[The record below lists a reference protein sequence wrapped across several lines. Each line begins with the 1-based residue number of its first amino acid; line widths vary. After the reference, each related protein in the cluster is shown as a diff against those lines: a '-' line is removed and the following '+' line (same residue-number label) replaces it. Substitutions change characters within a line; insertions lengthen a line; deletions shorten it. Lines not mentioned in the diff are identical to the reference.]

1 MLEVC
6 ARVCVRKSRACHYVC
21 MGRDG
26 GKERTEW
33 WSHHHASAFN
43 IHDVLDRNFCTGG
56 STQVL
61 LFTPQCLQLRKST
74 WAVEIRSCFFFFY
87 LMFVP
92 HRRKLCLILTQ
103 RRRHNNNKIRFHTL
117 LKPHNGLLQS
127 ETMAW
132 AGVSNVRATRNGI
145 PGGQSVFQLQSDF
158 KWGSSCLMNNILHS
172 FAFIVH

>member
-1 MLEVC
+1 MEGKKELNGGHTIMRPLLICFGQKRILLIEMFVLEV
-6 ARVCVRKSRACHYVC
+6 APKSFY
-21 MGRDG
+21 
-26 GKERTEW
+26 
-33 WSHHHASAFN
+33 
-43 IHDVLDRNFCTGG
+43 LP
-56 STQVL
+56 
-61 LFTPQCLQLRKST
+61 PQCLQLRKST
-74 WAVEIRSCFFFFY
+74 WAVEIRSWVFFFY

-92 HRRKLCLILTQ
+92 QRRKLCLILTQ

-158 KWGSSCLMNNILHS
+158 KWGRSCLMNNILHS